1 MGNFY
6 TDNDDIRFLFRHID
20 LGQLARAFEEGFR
33 FAGDFDYAPSSEQEA
48 VRNYEM
54 VLESLGKLCA
64 DFIAPRAENVDREGN
79 QLNEDGTV
87 TRPRGIAEAIEKLGQ
102 AEVMGFTLP
111 YRFGGLNFP
120 NLVYSMA
127 NEILSRADASLM
139 NIFGLQGIADTI
151 NAFASE
157 EIKRKYLP
165 AFANGKV
172 TGAMVLT
179 EPDAGSDLQAVK
191 LRAFQDAEGHWFL
204 HGVKRFITN
213 GCGDILLVLAR
224 SEPDRSGGLGLSLLV
239 CEPGP
244 TVQIRRLED
253 KLGIHGSPTCE
264 IFFDNTPCELIGE
277 RQRGL
282 VPYVAT
288 LMNGARIGIAAQSVG
303 IAEATYRIARDYAAS
318 RKQFSVAIEKLP
330 AVRDML
336 IDMKIAIEAGRALL
350 YDASRVVD
358 LAIGYNNQVENPWRG
373 RPALAPLHAGG
384 AEEQGQD
391 ALATNPPQDKEE
403 SKRLK
408 DNARLTK
415 RYAGMLTP
423 MSKYYCSEMCNR
435 VAYDSIQVLGGSG
448 YMRDYACERHA
459 RDARI
464 TTIYEGTSQLQVVAA
479 VRGVCSG
486 TAEKYLAVLASLEYD
501 PQVGDLLGTLAEGTQ
516 QLNAAIEFTKGQGND
531 YMDLYGRA
539 LVDVAIDLI
548 NGYLFCGQA
557 STKVEMNVPVT
568 VARASCPCSST
579 TIAAKGMQGRDA
591 LATTTIPM
599 KQRKTL
605 LAKRYVERNAP
616 KIKALTDLIRLGDK
630 STFNDYEALVGPV
643 PEA

>member
-33 FAGDFDYAPSSEQEA
+33 FAGGFDYAPGNEQEA
-48 VRNYEM
+48 IRNYEM

-64 DFIAPRAENVDREGN
+64 DFIAPRAEGVDRTGN
-79 QLNEDGTV
+79 QLNENGTV
-87 TRPRGIAEAIEKLGQ
+87 TRPQGITEAIEKLGQ

-111 YRFGGLNFP
+111 HRFGGLNFP

-157 EIKRKYLP
+157 EIKQKYLP

-191 LRAFQDAEGHWFL
+191 LRAFQDAEGRWFL

-213 GCGDILLVLAR
+213 GCGDVLLVLAR
-224 SEPDRSGGLGLSLLV
+224 SEPDRSGGLGLSLLL

-244 TVQIRRLED
+244 TVHIRRLED

-288 LMNGARIGIAAQSVG
+288 LMNGARIGIAAQSLG
-303 IAEATYRIARDYAAS
+303 IAEATYRVARDYAAS

-336 IDMKIAIEAGRALL
+336 IDMKIALEAGRALL
-350 YDASRVVD
+350 YDTSRVVD
-358 LAIGYNNQVENPWRG
+358 LAIAYNNLAENPG
-373 RPALAPLHAGG
+373 NADLPIGSLPTANPEIGG
-384 AEEQGQD
+384 
-391 ALATNPPQDKEE
+391 P
-403 SKRLK
+403 KRIK
-408 DNARLTK
+408 DNARLYK

-448 YMRDYACERHA
+448 YMRDYACERYA

-464 TTIYEGTSQLQVVAA
+464 TTIYEGTSQLQIVAA

-486 TAEKYLAVLASLEYD
+486 TAEKYLAVLAAQPYD
-501 PQVGDLLGTLAEGTQ
+501 PQLSDLLGKLAEGTQ
-516 QLNAAIEFTKGQGND
+516 QLKAAIEFTKGQGND

-548 NGYLFCGQA
+548 NGYLFCSQA
-557 STKVEMNVPVT
+557 STKVDMNVPIIGGD
-568 VARASCPCSST
+568 ARN
-579 TIAAKGMQGRDA
+579 GQ
-591 LATTTIPM
+591 TIPM
-599 KQRKTL
+599 KQRKAM
-605 LAKRYVERNAP
+605 LARRYIEKNTP
-616 KIKALTDLIRLGDK
+616 KIKALTDLIRQGDK
-630 STFNDYEALVGPV
+630 STFNEYEALVGPV
-643 PEA
+643 PES